1 MLRRL
6 SASVARHVVIE
17 VEGTCDEVLARVKDG
32 VRGAP
37 GWATELLLPV
47 TKVGAAPPDFL
58 GRVTGRS
65 FLLHTTWRP
74 SFSNGHRSQLEVLG
88 MVEPTATGS
97 RIRAVIRPRASMYWL
112 LAPALP
118 PLGIALWRMALTPE
132 LFVIATA
139 IAGYWLVMV
148 RRDVHL
154 TALGLSALVSATP
167 SESRV
172 GGAPR
177 R

>member
-1 MLRRL
+1 MRYRV
-6 SASVARHVVIE
+6 SALVARHVVLE
-17 VEGTCDEVLARVKDG
+17 VEGTCDEVLARVSRR

-74 SFSNGHRSQLEVLG
+74 SFSHSHNSSLEVLG
-88 MVEPTATGS
+88 LVEPVAAGS
-97 RIRAVIRPRASMYWL
+97 RIRAVIRPRAAMYWT
-112 LAPALP
+112 LAPAVP
-118 PLGIALWRMALTPE
+118 PLALAVWRMAFSPE
-132 LFVIATA
+132 LLLIAAA
-139 IAGYWLVMV
+139 IAGYWLAIV

-154 TALGLSALVSATP
+154 TAIGLSALVAARPAEDPAATP
-167 SESRV
+167 R
-172 GGAPR
+172 
-177 R
+177 

>member
-1 MLRRL
+1 MRRRL
-6 SASVARHVVIE
+6 SALVARHVVID
-17 VEGTCDEVLARVKDG
+17 VDGTCEEVLARISRG

-74 SFSNGHRSQLEVLG
+74 SFSNSHNSSLEVLG
-88 MVEPTATGS
+88 MVEPVAAGT
-97 RIRAVIRPRASMYWL
+97 RVRAVIRPRPSMYWI
-112 LAPALP
+112 LASAVP
-118 PLGIALWRMALTPE
+118 PLGIALWQMAFTPQ
-132 LFVIATA
+132 LLLIAAA
-139 IAGYWLVMV
+139 IAGYWLVIV

-154 TALGLSALVSATP
+154 TAIGLSALVA
-167 SESRV
+167 
-172 GGAPR
+172 APPMDGPPR
-177 R
+177 

>member
-1 MLRRL
+1 M
-6 SASVARHVVIE
+6 
-17 VEGTCDEVLARVKDG
+17 
-32 VRGAP
+32 
-37 GWATELLLPV
+37 
-47 TKVGAAPPDFL
+47 
-58 GRVTGRS
+58 
-65 FLLHTTWRP
+65 
-74 SFSNGHRSQLEVLG
+74 LG

-139 IAGYWLVMV
+139 IAGYWLVIV

>member
-1 MLRRL
+1 MLHRL
-6 SASVARHVVIE
+6 SALVARHVVLE
-17 VEGTCDEVLARVKDG
+17 VEGSCDEVLGRVTNG

-47 TKVGAAPPDFL
+47 TKVGAGPPDFL

-74 SFSNGHRSQLEVLG
+74 SFSNSHNSSLEVLG
-88 MVEPTATGS
+88 MVEPTAGGT
-97 RIRAVIRPRASMYWL
+97 RIRAVIRPRPSMYWI
-112 LAPALP
+112 LASAVP
-118 PLGIALWRMALTPE
+118 PLGIALWRMTLTPE
-132 LFVIATA
+132 LVLIVAA
-139 IAGYWLVMV
+139 IAGYWLVIV

-154 TALGLSALVSATP
+154 TAIGLSALVAATP
-167 SESRV
+167 SESPT
-172 GGAPR
+172 GAAR